1 MNSNPWEM
9 YPKIWKTQSAFMSFL
24 RSGIRK
30 SLWNRNPI
38 KIEFI
43 KKFRKKITN
52 PNPRGRVADVWGATC
67 YLCENDFPLNLLEI
81 DHLVGNHSLKTVDD
95 IQGFIQNMVFVSEKD
110 LAFACKNCHRCKS
123 YAERTGVDFETARTE
138 KAVIE
143 ICKNKQDKQWLL
155 DKGVIPLG
163 NAKLRRQQITEEM
176 MK

>member
-1 MNSNPWEM
+1 
-9 YPKIWKTQSAFMSFL
+9 MSFL

-52 PNPRGRVADVWGATC
+52 PNPRGRVADVWGGTC

-95 IQGFIQNMVFVSEKD
+95 IQGFVQNMVFVSEKD

-123 YAERTGVDFETARTE
+123 YAEKEGIPFELAIVTKKVIAME
-138 KAVIE
+138 KAKTVLTYLKERDIVPA
-143 ICKNKQDKQWLL
+143 K
-155 DKGVIPLG
+155 
-163 NAKLRRQQITEEM
+163 NAKQRRQQCIEEM
-176 MK
+176 MKCT